1 MTKRRSRRTKH
12 LWERPLRMKANARNA
27 SLANFLSPDGPNCEN
42 RGKGASLPD
51 SIAERAVCPDCGT
64 MNEVIKRGYRNTKY
78 RGQVQRYQCK
88 ICRKRFVHSPY
99 TRMRWPD
106 WVVDAVLDLK
116 VNGLRDSQ
124 IAKAVANEAKR
135 HNEEIRLSPKSII
148 NIVRRAVRVILEF
161 ERYAPRKEKAAT
173 WLIDDTPQPWSKNR
187 PPCGNTADTDT
198 DSADEYLFFWITNV
212 LEEENRYWLSGVS
225 SDNRSYVN
233 SETATRLA
241 LLRAKYGPQLVKCD
255 GYKGHNKGVRQ
266 VLKHVEIIAKSKKED
281 YGWINY
287 VERLHQTI
295 RSLAIKKRRHF
306 RALENLGLL
315 VELVRIYYN
324 FMRPHESLNGIPPAK
339 RAGVEY
345 PYHEGLTWSEL
356 IRFAFGFLRK
366 RRRPF

>member
-12 LWERPLRMKANARNA
+12 LWEKSLRMKLNARNA

-42 RGKGASLPD
+42 RSKGAPLPD

-88 ICRKRFVHSPY
+88 TCRKRFVHSPY

-148 NIVRRAVRVILEF
+148 NIVRRAVRVMLEF
-161 ERYAPRKEKAAT
+161 ERYASRKEKAAT
-173 WLIDDTPQPWSKNR
+173 WLIDDTPQPWSR
-187 PPCGNTADTDT
+187 RSPSSQNTANSNTNLKN
-198 DSADEYLFFWITNV
+198 EHFFFWITNV

-225 SDNRSYVN
+225 SDNRAYSN
-233 SETATRLA
+233 SEMAIKIA
-241 LLRAKYGPQLVKCD
+241 LRRAKYGPQVIKCD
-255 GYKGHNKGVRQ
+255 GYKGHEKGAKQ
-266 VLKHVEIIAKSKKED
+266 VFKHVEIIAKSKKED

-287 VERLHQTI
+287 IERLHQTI
-295 RSLAIKKRRHF
+295 RSLAIKKRKHF
-306 RALENLGLL
+306 RALESLALL

-324 FMRPHESLNGIPPAK
+324 FMRPHESLNGLPPAK
-339 RAGVEY
+339 NAGVEY
-345 PYHEGLTWSEL
+345 PYQEGLTWSEL

-366 RRRPF
+366 RKRPF